1 MQRNILMILALC
13 LTVFALVGC
22 NEKSSGPA
30 VAVVD
35 AEKVFQESQLA
46 QKGMAYLEELSA
58 KFNERLAEMQAAVS
72 ADPNNEEQSKK
83 FQAELVSLQ
92 GDFEVKQM
100 DAATKLNKLFD
111 EVVEEYRAKNDIAL
125 IVPAQ
130 VVITAREGVDIT
142 AEVIKLLDS
151 KSLDY
156 GPADISR
163 LKGEMPKAGEA
174 AAPADAPA
182 APAPAQS
189 APAAPAAGQ

>member
-1 MQRNILMILALC
+1 MKRSILIVLTLC
-13 LTVFALVGC
+13 LAAFALAGC

-58 KFNERLAEMQAAVS
+58 KFNERLAEMQTAMS
-72 ADPNNEEQSKK
+72 ADPDNEEQSKS

-92 GDFEVKQM
+92 ADFEVKQM
-100 DAATKLNKLFD
+100 EAATKLNKLFD

-130 VVITAREGVDIT
+130 IVIAARAGVDVT
-142 AEVIKLLDS
+142 AEVVKLLDS
-151 KSLDY
+151 KALDY
-156 GPADISR
+156 GPADVSR
-163 LKGEMPKAGEA
+163 LKGEIPKADEA
-174 AAPADAPA
+174 APPADAPA
-182 APAPAQS
+182 APAAGQKQPAAQS
-189 APAAPAAGQ
+189 GNK